1 MNKADGFLILSMLIF
16 AGALIFVFEILQS
29 NAVSDG
35 VATVYYNET
44 SILSID
50 LSDGTHTV
58 FDASNV
64 VDITGPVYTING
76 TNGPVVIEY
85 KDGAVRVIDEIS
97 PQNICQLQG
106 WSDSPFLPLT
116 CLPNNVVI
124 LITERFNN
132 DTPDGITG

>member
-1 MNKADGFLILSMLIF
+1 MNKADVILIFSMLIF
-16 AGALIFVFEILQS
+16 AVALIIVFETLQS

-35 VATVYYNET
+35 VATVYYNEK
-44 SILSID
+44 SVLSID
-50 LSDGTHTV
+50 LSDGSHTV
-58 FDASNV
+58 LDSVNV
-64 VDITGPVYTING
+64 IDVTGPVFTVNG
-76 TNGPVVIEY
+76 ANGDVVIEY

-106 WSDSPFLPLT
+106 WSDSPFFPLT

-124 LITERFNN
+124 LISERYSD